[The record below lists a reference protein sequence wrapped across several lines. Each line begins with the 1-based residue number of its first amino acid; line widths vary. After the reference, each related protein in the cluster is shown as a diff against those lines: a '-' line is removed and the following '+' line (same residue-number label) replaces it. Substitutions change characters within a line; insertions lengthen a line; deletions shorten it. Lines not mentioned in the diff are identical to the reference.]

1 MITILK
7 LEPGFF
13 PEIKKIDQNLEAYQ
27 KEVNGLIDIIEIN
40 QDIDLVVNDEFL
52 LNDSEFT
59 INIRNQYFIF
69 GNCYFVGRD
78 GTNLS
83 DDNIAKIFRSLILYE
98 KGFFL
103 SEVI

>member
-27 KEVNGLIDIIEIN
+27 KEVDGLIDIIEITPE
-40 QDIDLVVNDEFL
+40 IDLVVNDDFL
-52 LNDSEFT
+52 GNDSDFT
-59 INIRNQYFIF
+59 LNIRNQIFVF

-78 GTNLS
+78 STNLS
-83 DDNIAKIFRSLILYE
+83 DDNIAKIFNSLMIYE
-98 KGFFL
+98 QGFFL

>member
-13 PEIKKIDQNLEAYQ
+13 PEIKKIDQNLESYQ
-27 KEVNGLIDIIEIN
+27 KEVDGLIDIIEITPE
-40 QDIDLVVNDEFL
+40 IDLVVNDDFL
-52 LNDSEFT
+52 GNNSEFT

-78 GTNLS
+78 STNLS
-83 DDNIAKIFRSLILYE
+83 DDNIAKIFNSLMIYE
-98 KGFFL
+98 QGFFL
-103 SEVI
+103 SEVM